1 MCLSRREYET
11 CSMSLYAEESKSEI
25 HFIGDFWGG
34 GCARRKAL
42 TGNGFTLDASRVGN
56 QFNKEIPITF

>member
-1 MCLSRREYET
+1 MLRNQRNT
-11 CSMSLYAEESKSEI
+11 Q
-25 HFIGDFWGG
+25 FIGDFWGG
-34 GCARRKAL
+34 GVCKKKAL